1 MNGILFPRGVFSLS
15 LRLVSFLCPSLLVL
29 VPVSA
34 LAAPPEVHGQVLYQ
48 QLCASCHSIAYNG
61 VGPAHQGVFNRKAGS
76 APDYEYS
83 DALKASRVIWN
94 EKTLD
99 QWLRNPEQFIPGNKM
114 GFLVAS
120 PQDRADLI
128 AYLKHAGSATNAAN
142 K

>member
-1 MNGILFPRGVFSLS
+1 MKGILFSSSLYY
-15 LRLVSFLCPSLLVL
+15 LCLCLQ
-29 VPVSA
+29 VSA
-34 LAAPPEVHGQVLYQ
+34 PAFAAPPEVHGQVLYQ

-61 VGPAHQGVFNRKAGS
+61 IGPAHQGVFNRKAGS

-83 DALKASRVIWN
+83 AALKASTVIWN

-128 AYLKHAGSATNAAN
+128 AYLKHVASAPGAAN